1 MHRFLLPA
9 CALFALLAGCATYH
23 AKPLVPAKLAR
34 QFEDRSLASDAL
46 HAYLAHELGHDLQ
59 AWPLPQWDARMLVLA
74 AYYYSPALD
83 IARAQWG
90 TAKAGIDV
98 ADAIPNPV
106 LQLPFQYSTPS
117 PGPGLPYTVGPAL
130 DIPIETAHK
139 RGYRVDQASH
149 LSEAA
154 RLNIGT
160 AAWRVRARVRSALL
174 ALYAAQQRAVLMA
187 RQADAERHI
196 AAMITKRSSLGESSG
211 PDANAAELA
220 ATQAQADLAAAHGA
234 ERDARARLAAAIGVP
249 AAALDGIQFNFK
261 SFEELPTAP
270 SSALARDDAIL
281 HRTDLLASLARYAA
295 AESALQLEI
304 AKQYPDIHLGPGY
317 TYDTGTHKIAFGLAG
332 ITLPIF
338 DRNQGGIAQAE
349 AKRKEE
355 AARTAALQ
363 DTILGDLAHALAHY
377 QDSRSA
383 VHLFAKRLELA
394 RRQLDDQA
402 ASFAAGDTDRV
413 ALARARAVYQASAI
427 AHLDAMVAAQGA
439 AGLLEDALQRP
450 LASPAAN
457 DTFIQQ
463 EIAR

>member
-1 MHRFLLPA
+1 MQRSPLLA

-46 HAYLAHELGHDLQ
+46 HAYLARELGHDLR
-59 AWPLPQWDARMLVLA
+59 AWPLPQWNFKMLVLA

-90 TAKAGIDV
+90 TAKTGIDV
-98 ADAIPNPV
+98 ANAVPNPV

-160 AAWRVRARVRSALL
+160 AAWRVRAQVRSALL
-174 ALYAAQQRAVLMA
+174 ALYAARQRASLME
-187 RQADAERHI
+187 RKADAERHI
-196 AAMITKRSSLGESSG
+196 AAMIKKRLSIGESSG
-211 PDANAAELA
+211 PEANAAELA
-220 ATQAQADLAAAHGA
+220 ATQAQADVAAAHGA
-234 ERDARARLAAAIGVP
+234 QRDGRAQLAAAIGVP
-249 AAALDGIQFNFK
+249 LAALDGIQLSLEAFDA
-261 SFEELPTAP
+261 LPPVP
-270 SSALARDDAIL
+270 SSALARNDAIL

-295 AESALQLEI
+295 AESALQLEV

-317 TYDTGTHKIAFGLAG
+317 TYDTGTRKIAFGLAG

-338 DRNQGGIAQAE
+338 DQNQGGIAQAE
-349 AKRKEE
+349 AKRKE
-355 AARTAALQ
+355 AAAHTAALQ
-363 DTILGDLAHALAHY
+363 DTILGDLAHALARY
-377 QDSRSA
+377 QDSRA
-383 VHLFAKRLELA
+383 VVQIFAKRQALA
-394 RRQLDDQA
+394 HRQLDGQA
-402 ASFAAGDTDRV
+402 ASFAAGDIDRV
-413 ALARARAVYQASAI
+413 ALAQARAAYQSSAI
-427 AHLDAMVAAQGA
+427 ARLDAVVAAQEA

-457 DTFIQQ
+457 NAFVQQ